1 MSAPARSHLTGR
13 AMLVLF
19 MVLTLIPFVTL
30 FSTALQPPG
39 TIPTGVS
46 WPSDPHWG
54 NFVDAWR
61 IANLGPL
68 LRSSLLIVL
77 GVVPASLFLAVLAGY
92 GLATLRVPFSNAIF
106 VFFVLGLTIPFES
119 LITPLYYQMQSLG
132 LLNSRWALILPLI
145 ALYMPFGVFWMR
157 AHFLS
162 VPAELTEAA
171 TIDGAGPWRALRHV
185 HLPLAM
191 PAMSSLAILLFLWTW
206 NQFVLALVLVDDPL
220 KRTMAGALGA
230 FQGQYGTDIVLL
242 SAGALLIM
250 APTVIV
256 FVIFQRQFSR
266 ALLQGAVK
274 G

>member
-1 MSAPARSHLTGR
+1 MTAPARSQVTGR
-13 AMLVLF
+13 ALLLLF
-19 MVLTLIPFVTL
+19 MVLTLVPFVTL
-30 FSTALQPPG
+30 FSTALQEPG

-54 NFVDAWR
+54 NFADAWR
-61 IANLGPL
+61 VAHLGPL
-68 LRSSLLIVL
+68 ITSSLLIVL
-77 GVVPASLFLAVLAGY
+77 GVVPVSLGLAALAGY
-92 GLATLRVPFSNAIF
+92 GLATLRVPFGNAIF
-106 VFFVLGLTIPFES
+106 LLFVLGLTIPFES
-119 LITPLYYQMQSLG
+119 LITPLYYQMQQLG

-145 ALYMPFGVFWMR
+145 AMYMPFGVFWMR
-157 AHFLS
+157 AHFLA

-171 TIDGAGPWRALRHV
+171 TIDGASAWRAFLHI
-185 HLPLAM
+185 HLPLAR
-191 PAMSSLAILLFLWTW
+191 PALSSLAILLFLWTW
-206 NQFVLALVLVDDPL
+206 NQFVLAIVMVDDPL

-250 APTVIV
+250 APTVLV
-256 FVIFQRQFSR
+256 FVVFQRQFTQ